1 MKATGFYLGYLCWY
15 IVWELRRY
23 RVILAKAN
31 EMRSFIVDFGW
42 IRKKHRAC
50 FEQFDYL
57 NLDKT
62 TDTINDDTHLDL
74 VIQWILYSRTLRK
87 LPVSYLYLAKDSV
100 LTNWKN
106 SENMVISNPVKKNVL
121 YPSERG
127 NVKMCNRI
135 INNLLFV
142 ENASILSTHYYWI
155 IYYWNFSRSVMSLKK
170 ACEVLTIQANKKI

>member
-1 MKATGFYLGYLCWY
+1 MLTLFDGSKKTTSLPYIMKATGFYLGYLCWY

-31 EMRSFIVDFGW
+31 EMRSFIVDFCW
-42 IRKKHRAC
+42 IRKNIAHVLNC
-50 FEQFDYL
+50 VLYLPLELFDYL

-74 VIQWILYSRTLRK
+74 VIQWILYSRALRK

-127 NVKMCNRI
+127 NVKMCN
-135 INNLLFV
+135 V
-142 ENASILSTHYYWI
+142 EL
-155 IYYWNFSRSVMSLKK
+155 
-170 ACEVLTIQANKKI
+170 